1 MTHMINMISPCRW
14 IFETIRLDWT
24 GRRGGEAAAVVEEQE
39 DLFRHRL
46 QPSFK
51 YLLLGKVLHEELN
64 INSAGQFLAK
74 KQDIFI
80 IFNQVFK
87 NPL

>member
-24 GRRGGEAAAVVEEQE
+24 GRRGGEAAAVVEELG
-39 DLFRHRL
+39 DSFRHRL
-46 QPSFK
+46 QPTFK